1 MAEDLDKKA
10 PADPWRDLRRHTAAR
25 IALGRSGDALP
36 TRHLLDF
43 QLAHARARD
52 AVHLAF
58 DSDAIAASLPD
69 LPCVTVRSAAPDRAT
84 YLQYPDLGRR
94 LNPDDLPLLRK
105 GYYDAVF
112 VLADGLSARAVHD
125 HATSLLTAT
134 IDLLPGWKIAPVVLA
149 HQARV
154 ALGDE
159 IAMALGAAMVVMLI
173 GERPGLSAADSL
185 GAYLT
190 FGPRLGLQNADR
202 NCVSNIRPDGLAIPL
217 AARKLAFLMAEAR
230 RLKLSGVGL
239 KDDVP
244 AELLEPEPAKA
255 ALENTAIRA
264 AIQQES

>member
-1 MAEDLDKKA
+1 MAEDLDKTA

-36 TRHLLDF
+36 TKHLLDF

-52 AVHLAF
+52 AVHLGF
-58 DSDAIAASLPD
+58 DSEAIAASLAH
-69 LPCVTVRSAAPDRAT
+69 LPCVTVKSAAPNRAT

-105 GYYDAVF
+105 GDYDAVF

-125 HATSLLTAT
+125 HAAGLLIAT

-159 IAMALGAAMVVMLI
+159 IAMALGAVMVVMLI

-185 GAYLT
+185 GAYMT
-190 FGPRLGLQNADR
+190 FSPRLGLQNADR
-202 NCVSNIRPDGLAIPL
+202 NCISNIRPEGLAIHL
-217 AARKLAFLMAEAR
+217 AARKLAFLMTEAR

-244 AELLEPEPAKA
+244 AELLEPQPVKPT
-255 ALENTAIRA
+255 LEDAAIRA
-264 AIQQES
+264 AISEES

>member
-1 MAEDLDKKA
+1 MADDIEHSKET
-10 PADPWRDLRRHTAAR
+10 PADPWNALRRHTAAR
-25 IALGRSGDALP
+25 IALGRSGDGLP

-58 DSDAIAASLPD
+58 DPETLAASLPPG
-69 LPCVTVRSAAPDRAT
+69 LAAVTVRSRAPDRAT
-84 YLQYPDLGRR
+84 YLQHPDLGRR
-94 LNPDDLPLLRK
+94 LDPEDLPLLRR
-105 GYYDAVF
+105 GDYDAAF

-125 HATSLLTAT
+125 HAADLLLAT
-134 IDLLPGWKIAPVVLA
+134 LDRLPGWRVAPVVLA
-149 HQARV
+149 RQARV

-159 IAMALGAAMVVMLI
+159 IAAALGAASVVMLI

-190 FGPRLGLQNADR
+190 FGPRPGLQNADR
-202 NCVSNIRPDGLAIPL
+202 NCISNIRPDGLAIPP
-217 AARKLAFLMAEAR
+217 AARKLAFLLAEAR

-244 AELLEPEPAKA
+244 AELLAPPDP
-255 ALENTAIRA
+255 
-264 AIQQES
+264 